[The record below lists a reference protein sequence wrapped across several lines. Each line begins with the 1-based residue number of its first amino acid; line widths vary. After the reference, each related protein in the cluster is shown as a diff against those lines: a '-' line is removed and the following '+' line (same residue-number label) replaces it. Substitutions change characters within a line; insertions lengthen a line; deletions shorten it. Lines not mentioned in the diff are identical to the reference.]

1 MISYNKYKCN
11 VKRGSLNHMKKTVMT
26 IIIIFLII
34 ICISCS
40 NTNNEKKRIELTI
53 SAAASMQ
60 KALTEL
66 QGNYEQEHPNVRLL
80 FNYGA
85 TGALQ
90 QQIEQG
96 APVDVFFSASEE
108 KFVEVLEKGF
118 VEKQNSVD
126 LVSNELVLIQNKQSN
141 YKISGFAGLADS
153 KIKRISIGTPES
165 VPAGKYAKETLES
178 QNLWLQIEEK
188 IVFAKDVRQVLTY
201 VESGNVDAGI
211 VYKTDAILSK
221 KIEIV
226 GTADPKSHSPII
238 YPLGVVKKSKQKEE
252 SIKFYHYLQ
261 SDKAKE
267 LFENYGF
274 HFLLK

>member
-1 MISYNKYKCN
+1 
-11 VKRGSLNHMKKTVMT
+11 MKKTFIT
-26 IIIIFLII
+26 SLIIFLF
-34 ICISCS
+34 ICTACS
-40 NTNNEKKRIELTI
+40 NSKNEENRIELTI

-66 QGNYEQEHPNVRLL
+66 QSYYEQEHSNVKLL

-85 TGALQ
+85 SGALQ

-108 KFVEVLEKGF
+108 KFNEVLEKDLI
-118 VEKQNSVD
+118 EKQNSID

-141 YKISGFAGLADS
+141 HKISGFVGLSDS

-178 QNLWLQIEEK
+178 QNLWPQLEEK
-188 IVFAKDVRQVLTY
+188 LVFAKDVRQVLTY

-211 VYKTDAILSK
+211 VYKTDAISSE
-221 KIEIV
+221 KIEVVIK
-226 GTADPKSHSPII
+226 ADPKSHSPII
-238 YPLGVVKKSKQKEE
+238 YPLGVVKNSKQKEE
-252 SIKFYHYLQ
+252 AINFYNFLQ
-261 SDKAKE
+261 GDQAKRI
-267 LFENYGF
+267 FEKHGF
-274 HFLLK
+274 LFLLK